1 MKDNFKNAIR
11 FVLFWEEY
19 WSNDSQDEGGLT
31 IWGICKRYHPIDVE
45 NMRRMTREGAKD
57 YASKIY
63 KKQYWDVVGGDE
75 LVPSP
80 LDIVLFDIS
89 VNQGV
94 ALALE
99 IGAMAY
105 DWRDAIILRSDSY
118 DDKKLYGTY
127 GKGWNKRIV
136 SLRDYIITNYQVL
149 EWDRKELLR
158 AEK

>member
-1 MKDNFKNAIR
+1 MK
-11 FVLFWEEY
+11 
-19 WSNDSQDEGGLT
+19 
-31 IWGICKRYHPIDVE
+31 
-45 NMRRMTREGAKD
+45 RMTREGAKD

-63 KKQYWDVVGGDE
+63 KKQYWDVVGGDD

-80 LDIVLFDIS
+80 LDLVLFDIS
-89 VNQGV
+89 VNQGTD
-94 ALALE
+94 LALE

-118 DDKKLYGTY
+118 DDKKIYGTY